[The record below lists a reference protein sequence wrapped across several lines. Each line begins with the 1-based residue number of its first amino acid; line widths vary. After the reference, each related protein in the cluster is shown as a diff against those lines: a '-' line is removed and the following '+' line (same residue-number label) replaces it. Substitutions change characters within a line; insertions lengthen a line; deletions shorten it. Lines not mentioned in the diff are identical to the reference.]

1 MQPFCY
7 AEVLYHSVGDDSDD
21 SDMTERIME
30 RFFPVSDDND
40 AAVNDSDGAMTQH
53 YGQHYN

>member
-1 MQPFCY
+1 M
-7 AEVLYHSVGDDSDD
+7 GDDSDD

-30 RFFPVSDDND
+30 RFFPISDDGD